1 MFYIK
6 KDERGREAFITLTV
20 NDVFRIKEEIAQG
33 RLPEDIVA
41 TKTESIEELDVIKSE
56 DLTST

>member
-20 NDVFRIKEEIAQG
+20 NDVFRIKDEIAQG

-41 TKTESIEELDVIKSE
+41 TN
-56 DLTST
+56 